1 MKGII
6 FMNNKYEV
14 LFFEDSNG
22 KELISSF
29 LEELSE
35 KNRARVFREI
45 DLLENNGPALKEP
58 HTKYL
63 KNGIFELRI
72 SIKESYVRI
81 FYFYDKEKIIILT
94 HGFMK
99 KTKKTPVKEIKRALK
114 YRQIYQNKK
123 EN

>member
-1 MKGII
+1 
-6 FMNNKYEV
+6 MNNKYEV

-22 KELISSF
+22 KEFISSF

-63 KNGIFELRI
+63 KNGIFELRT

>member
-22 KELISSF
+22 KEFISSF

>member
-1 MKGII
+1 
-6 FMNNKYEV
+6 MNNKYEV
-14 LFFEDSNG
+14 LFFEDLNG
-22 KELISSF
+22 KEFISSF